1 MVSGKGAASPKRQGN
16 VAASRIGYT
25 RLRAWSVRA
34 RLRTVTRLVLP
45 LLVAGAALNA
55 LLAPDHLPER
65 LAGLATLA
73 ALLVV
78 AERLTHVT
86 RLIPH
91 ARTIVLG
98 YNLATFGCLLYLV
111 SLSPE
116 DADVLAGTVAAML
129 LGTTLV
135 YPWGVGPQTIFST
148 IVAVTYVTW
157 AWPHLGGSPMRAPN
171 VVLGVGV
178 GALMSVVGAWV
189 LERSRRQA
197 FHDRRRVRSLAVQ
210 RRHLIEIGRDLRNTL
225 QIDAIAPRLVAHA
238 RRLIA
243 ADAVTLVL
251 RDRED
256 DAHRMVACTEGSVL
270 QSFVGVPIDVPVVRA
285 FQNGFADVE
294 MREFPGTPHDGL
306 IGPIM
311 EAFAYRRACT
321 AIVGPHDDPC
331 GWISWLRHDATPFTA
346 GERLAVLGI
355 ADQAQTAL
363 AAAALYEDAA
373 RVSRLKSEFVSTMS
387 HELRTPLN
395 VITGYAQILAETLP
409 PEPETARALDAVRR
423 ASRELLD
430 LIDATLDLGR
440 LESGQHRVDEQSV
453 SLRALFDEL
462 AGEFAGVPR
471 AAGVTL
477 SWDVP
482 DADAIVADRQ
492 KLRIVI
498 KNLVGNALK
507 FTPAG
512 GVRVEA
518 RCADGT
524 CRLRI
529 IDTGI
534 GIRAEDQA
542 LVFEMFRQAD
552 SSDSRRF
559 GGTGLG
565 LYIVRR
571 LLDLLG
577 GRIALESTPGVG
589 TTFTVMLPV
598 AGTGGTRAAA

>member
-1 MVSGKGAASPKRQGN
+1 MVSGKGTASPKRQGN
-16 VAASRIGYT
+16 VTASRIGYE
-25 RLRAWSVRA
+25 RLRAWCVRG
-34 RLRTVTRLVLP
+34 RLRTATRLVFP
-45 LLVAGAALNA
+45 LLVAGAGLNVV
-55 LLAPDHLPER
+55 LAPDQVPER
-65 LAGLATLA
+65 LAGLAVVG
-73 ALLVV
+73 LLTAV

-86 RLIPH
+86 SLIRR
-91 ARTIVLG
+91 ARTIVLL
-98 YNLATFGCLLYLV
+98 YNLATFATLLYLV

-116 DADVLAGTVAAML
+116 DADVLAGTVTAML
-129 LGTTLV
+129 VGTTLV
-135 YPWGVGPQTIFST
+135 YPWGVGPQTIFSSL
-148 IVAVTYVTW
+148 VATSYLAWV
-157 AWPHLGGSPMRAPN
+157 WPHLGDGPMRAAN
-171 VVLGVGV
+171 VATAVGI
-178 GALMSVVGAWV
+178 GAMMSVSGAWV

-210 RRHLIEIGRDLRNTL
+210 RRHLIDVGRDLRSTL
-225 QIDAIAPRLVAHA
+225 QIDTLAPRLVEHA
-238 RRLIA
+238 RRLIT

-256 DAHRMVACTEGSVL
+256 AGHRMVACTEGTVL
-270 QSFVGVPIDVPVVRA
+270 QSFVGVPIEEPVVDA
-285 FQNGFADVE
+285 FRYGFTDVE
-294 MREFPGTPHDGL
+294 LREFPGTPHDTL
-306 IGPIM
+306 IRPIM
-311 EAFAYRRACT
+311 DAFAYRRACS
-321 AIVGPHDDPC
+321 ALLGPHEAPI
-331 GWISWLRHDATPFTA
+331 GWISWLRHDDVPFGA
-346 GERLAVLGI
+346 GDRLAILGI
-355 ADQAQTAL
+355 VDQAQTAL
-363 AAAALYEDAA
+363 AAATLFEDAA

-440 LESGQHRVDEQSV
+440 LESGQQRIDEQPV
-453 SLRALFDEL
+453 ALRALFDEL

-477 SWDVP
+477 SWEVG
-482 DADAIVADRQ
+482 DADTIVADRQ

-518 RCADGT
+518 RCTDGT
-524 CRLRI
+524 CRLRV

-534 GIRAEDQA
+534 GIRTEDQA

-577 GRIALESTPGVG
+577 GRITLESTPGVG

-598 AGTGGTRAAA
+598 GGTGGTRVAA